1 VETNVNMR
9 RCLWVLGVLCA
20 LGCGSDGATVLGPDG
35 KPISNAGRGG
45 TTSDPGGSGGTGAG
59 TDGGSS
65 GEGGSGAGGSGG
77 DGGAGMDGGTG
88 GGSDVISVDDGDFN
102 MGEPPVTGGEGELAQ
117 IVAVTGPQAVT
128 NGGTAILH
136 VEVSPRIDA
145 PEFVVGLV
153 GDAGYHTVV
162 GADPDGDG
170 IYDISVQVNGEATQP
185 SLVLTVALK
194 DDAGNVGT
202 YHQVEIELVRS
213 GTGDVK
219 VTLSFDRVHDLDLH
233 VIEPDGEEISYTNDA
248 SATGG
253 QLDLDSGSHCEA
265 SAANAENIFWP
276 PGGAPAGEYIVT
288 VQNFE
293 QCTAGDIAFTV
304 RVAYDNRVNT
314 YRGTFADG
322 TAGEAVSANNVQE
335 VVRFTRGVVP
345 P

>member
-1 VETNVNMR
+1 METNVNMR
-9 RCLWVLGVLCA
+9 HWVLVFGALCA
-20 LGCGSDGATVLGPDG
+20 LGCDSDGATVLGPDG
-35 KPISNAGRGG
+35 KPLPNEGRGG
-45 TTSDPGGSGGTGAG
+45 TGSDPGGSGGTGG
-59 TDGGSS
+59 VGGS
-65 GEGGSGAGGSGG
+65 GEGGSGVGGSGE
-77 DGGAGMDGGTG
+77 GGSGISEGGSG

-102 MGEPPVTGGEGELAQ
+102 MGEPPVTAGEGALPQ
-117 IVAVTGPQAVT
+117 IVNVTGPTAVT

-136 VEVSPRIDA
+136 IEVSPPVEA

-162 GADPDGDG
+162 GTDPDADG
-170 IYDISVQVNGEATQP
+170 IHDISVQVNGEATQP
-185 SLVLTVALK
+185 SLVMTVALK

-233 VIEPDGEEISYTNDA
+233 VVEPDGEEISYTNDA

-253 QLDLDSGSHCEA
+253 QLDLDSGSHCEP

-276 PGGAPAGEYIVT
+276 PGGAPAGEYIVS

-293 QCTAGDIAFTV
+293 QCSAGDIDFTV
-304 RVAYDNRVNT
+304 RVAYDNRVTT

-322 TAGEAVSANNVQE
+322 TAGEAVTANNVKE